1 MANKMT
7 GHKWASH
14 AQWVMSPVQVW
25 FCLYVYSS
33 VSQLCLFHMSQCQV
47 CIFVHISWF
56 LFYFNSLASRVLSF
70 PFVSS
75 YQLSCLVLSSQRF
88 HPGLRLSSIGFLCLA
103 FCSLCFYQSSQSP
116 LAFCFVVFCA
126 ANNKGFHLSVVCIWF
141 HLFLFTQST
150 LAYHDT
156 NR

>member
-1 MANKMT
+1 MT

-14 AQWVMSPVQVW
+14 VQWVMSPVQVW

-56 LFYFNSLASRVLSF
+56 LFYLRPVSRVLSF

-103 FCSLCFYQSSQSP
+103 LCSLCFYQSSQSP

-126 ANNKGFHLSVVCIWF
+126 ANNKGFHLSIVCIWF

>member
-1 MANKMT
+1 MFSGSCLQCRFGSVFMFIHLFPSCVSSICHNVKSAFLCT
-7 GHKWASH
+7 SLGSCFTLT
-14 AQWVMSPVQVW
+14 VSRPV
-25 FCLYVYSS
+25 
-33 VSQLCLFHMSQCQV
+33 
-47 CIFVHISWF
+47 
-56 LFYFNSLASRVLSF
+56 SRVLSF

-75 YQLSCLVLSSQRF
+75 YQPSCLVKSKVPSRSQVIKYWF
-88 HPGLRLSSIGFLCLA
+88 SVLA

-141 HLFLFTQST
+141 QLFLFTQST

>member
-1 MANKMT
+1 MFSGSCLQCRFGSVFMFIHLFPSCVSSICHNVKSAFLCT
-7 GHKWASH
+7 SLGSCFTLT
-14 AQWVMSPVQVW
+14 VSRPV
-25 FCLYVYSS
+25 
-33 VSQLCLFHMSQCQV
+33 
-47 CIFVHISWF
+47 
-56 LFYFNSLASRVLSF
+56 SRVLSF

-141 HLFLFTQST
+141 QLFLFTQST

>member
-1 MANKMT
+1 MFSGSCLQCRFGSVFMFIHLFPSCVSSTCHNVKSAFLCT
-7 GHKWASH
+7 SLGSCFTLT
-14 AQWVMSPVQVW
+14 VSRPV
-25 FCLYVYSS
+25 
-33 VSQLCLFHMSQCQV
+33 
-47 CIFVHISWF
+47 
-56 LFYFNSLASRVLSF
+56 SRVLSF

-75 YQLSCLVLSSQRF
+75 CQLSCLVLSSQRF

-103 FCSLCFYQSSQSP
+103 FCSLCFCQSSQSP

-126 ANNKGFHLSVVCIWF
+126 ANNKGFHLSIVCIWF